1 MMKGMLYLILHY
13 KLCSSKSGFHIMT
26 QELSQYSENLEGLL
40 QQLDRR
46 DPRILKGGLESFFKK
61 WLDISGL
68 QEAGQGIKRIDAL
81 LQKIFPSASATEKV
95 DNVKTLTDAYHKY
108 KMEYVKH
115 LSFTPEGET
124 LGKFIF
130 DAALC
135 LPDCYQLLLWSTP
148 HWRQYTSSLTR
159 IHMMRLRGMWRWHL
173 ICRLLTKYIEGDNGS
188 PISADRG
195 HDGTS
200 HRLLYPQRSWDHLLL
215 S

>member
-1 MMKGMLYLILHY
+1 
-13 KLCSSKSGFHIMT
+13 MT

-46 DPRILKGGLESFFKK
+46 DPRRLKGGLESFLKK

-68 QEAGQGIKRIDAL
+68 QEADQGIKRIDAL
-81 LQKIFPSASATEKV
+81 LQKIFQSSSPTEKV

-130 DAALC
+130 DAA
-135 LPDCYQLLLWSTP
+135 
-148 HWRQYTSSLTR
+148 
-159 IHMMRLRGMWRWHL
+159 
-173 ICRLLTKYIEGDNGS
+173 
-188 PISADRG
+188 
-195 HDGTS
+195 
-200 HRLLYPQRSWDHLLL
+200 
-215 S
+215 